1 MKERSPLFKPIA
13 TIAIADIIKEK
24 IHTIIVGHKPSERF
38 IETKYV
44 AINEISATVYIRI
57 NTSFTYILRLKCM
70 RDLAFQIR
78 NIIATHSINKWTI
91 NTISG
96 EKPNLRK
103 MYEVGRIAIIRL
115 PTVDS
120 YSLIFP
126 VAFTAMISGLA
137 IELIQVVRSIILTN
151 VTVCL
156 GTSTSHNSNIS
167 EVLRNTGMDSI
178 INK

>member
-1 MKERSPLFKPIA
+1 
-13 TIAIADIIKEK
+13 
-24 IHTIIVGHKPSERF
+24 
-38 IETKYV
+38 
-44 AINEISATVYIRI
+44 
-57 NTSFTYILRLKCM
+57 M
-70 RDLAFQIR
+70 RDLVFQIR